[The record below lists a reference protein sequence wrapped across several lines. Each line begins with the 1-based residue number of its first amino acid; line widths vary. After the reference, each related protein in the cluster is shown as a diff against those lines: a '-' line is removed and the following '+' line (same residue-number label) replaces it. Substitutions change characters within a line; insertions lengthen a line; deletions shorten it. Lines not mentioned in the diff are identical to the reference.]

1 MATTQQITTP
11 AVERSRG
18 RGLLW
23 LGILLAVLAVVAS
36 FVQVQLKFLFVPWYV
51 PAVTTLGLVFVI
63 ASLAQRRSVTRI
75 IFFVLIAALA
85 GLEWYFVASLSK
97 LPDYAG
103 PARPGQ
109 KIPAFETTLAD
120 GRTFTDSD
128 LRDGTS
134 SVLTFFRGRW

>member
-18 RGLLW
+18 RGWLW
-23 LGILLAVLAVVAS
+23 LGILAAVLAVVAS
-36 FVQVQLKFLFVPWYV
+36 FVQIQLRILLVPWYAPV
-51 PAVTTLGLVFVI
+51 VTTLGLIFVI
-63 ASLAQRRSVTRI
+63 ASLAQRPSVTRI
-75 IFFVLIAALA
+75 IFLVLIVALA
-85 GLEWYFVASLSK
+85 GLEWYFVAYLSK

-109 KIPAFETTLAD
+109 NIPAFETALAD
-120 GRTFTDSD
+120 GRTFTDHD